1 MKAHDLDIINL
12 EVDSRSLSEPVV
24 VPKTGGGNLVAFE
37 INELQDGNTYTLPA
51 ANSVDTNGWVMV
63 ELCDEYS
70 ASTPTVQ
77 RAGSDTITDSGGTD
91 TAVLFDSGSISVRFI
106 SDGISDWRI

>member
-1 MKAHDLDIINL
+1 MKAHDINAIQL
-12 EVDSRSLSEPVV
+12 GINDGSLSETTPL
-24 VPKTGGGNLVAFE
+24 TGGGNLTAYA
-37 INELQDGNTYTLPA
+37 INELQDGSTYTLPA
-51 ANSVDTNGWVMV
+51 ADSVVANGWTLV
-63 ELCDEYS
+63 ELADEYS

-91 TAVLFDSGSISVRFI
+91 TEVLFNSGSVSVRFI